1 VGVFFGVFGLLFV
14 GGWVYDEFMKLGKL
28 HRRRNKVN
36 YTIRLTQT
44 TAWEVEVEA
53 DDEAQ
58 AMELTKDWGRD
69 ELSDEEI
76 VSNCWDTEVR

>member
-1 VGVFFGVFGLLFV
+1 MGVFLWRVWVALV

-76 VSNCWDTEVR
+76 VSNCWDTEVQ